1 MTESARTDIWRERPR
16 GGLLDPRLLGLT
28 GLERMRSLQG
38 GEAPAPPVN
47 RLTGAQSTE
56 VGPGIATF
64 AMPVTPW
71 LLDPHGLVSLGT
83 AGILAD
89 TALGCAIMTALP
101 PGVAFTT
108 GEISLNALR
117 PITTASRQLVARG
130 RLVHSG
136 RSLGLSDVHIEDGAG
151 RLVVYGTSR
160 CILFPPREPPPSPPA
175 SPARAQEQAVD
186 SPDPYLRDPAGA
198 PIPQAAWADRS
209 GLEILQALARDELPA
224 PPLSSLTGL
233 RLMEAADGTTTF
245 SLPASGWLCNPA
257 GTVQGGVLAMLVD
270 AALGMAVQ
278 TTAPAG
284 TAIASLD
291 LKVNLLRP
299 APPDGR
305 DLVARANVVHRGR
318 TLAVA
323 HGEVTDADGRRVAL
337 ATSTVTIL
345 EGRTATL
352 SYPVVQED
360 EALT

>member
-1 MTESARTDIWRERPR
+1 MVETTRTDIWREPPR
-16 GGLLDPRLLGLT
+16 GGSPDPQWLRLT
-28 GLERMRSLQG
+28 GLERMRAFQS

-47 RLTGAQSTE
+47 RLTGARLTE

-64 AMPVTPW
+64 AMPVTPG
-71 LLDPHGLVSLGT
+71 LLGPHGLVSLGT

-117 PITTASRQLVARG
+117 PITTASGHLVARG
-130 RLVHSG
+130 RLVHAG

-160 CILFPPREPPPSPPA
+160 CVLFPVRDPPPSPAHGTEPA
-175 SPARAQEQAVD
+175 ID
-186 SPDPYLRDPAGA
+186 TPDPYLRDPAGE
-198 PIPQAAWADRS
+198 PIPQATWAEQG
-209 GLEILQALARDELPA
+209 GLAVLQALVRDELPA
-224 PPLSSLTGL
+224 APLTCLTGL
-233 RLMEAADGTTTF
+233 RLVEAAEGTTTF
-245 SLPASGWLCNPA
+245 TLPASGWLCNPA
-257 GTVQGGVLAMLVD
+257 GTVQGGALAMLVD

-278 TTAPAG
+278 TTVPAG

-305 DLVARANVVHRGR
+305 ALVARATVVHRGR

-323 HGEVTDADGRRVAL
+323 HGEVTDAEGRPVAL

-345 EGRTATL
+345 AGRTATL
-352 SYPVVQED
+352 SHPVVPED
-360 EALT
+360 EALG